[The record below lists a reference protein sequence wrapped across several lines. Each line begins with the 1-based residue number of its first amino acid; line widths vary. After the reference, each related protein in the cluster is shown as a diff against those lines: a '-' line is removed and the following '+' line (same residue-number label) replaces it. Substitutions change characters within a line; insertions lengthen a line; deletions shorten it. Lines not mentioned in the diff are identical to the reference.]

1 MGTQLGPARPRPKA
15 AASRSVAVGGERA
28 SGACCCGGG
37 ELSTALICS
46 AVARAAFLATAAAC
60 CAVLRPASVGCRG
73 GRVQQGPK
81 GPNAYVLTFDASCG
95 RRACRCYKGAG
106 LSLSVT

>member
-1 MGTQLGPARPRPKA
+1 MGTQLGLARLRSKA
-15 AASRSVAVGGERA
+15 AACSNLTVGGERASGERA

-60 CAVLRPASVGCRG
+60 CAVLRPASVGCTG

-81 GPNAYVLTFDASCG
+81 GPNVCVDF
-95 RRACRCYKGAG
+95 
-106 LSLSVT
+106 